1 MNINIS
7 LFEIS
12 KDYFIFLNLYIYQ
25 NKLFF
30 INFLLNIIKILI
42 FRNISFIKYYVI

>member
-1 MNINIS
+1 MNINII
-7 LFEIS
+7 EIS

>member
-1 MNINIS
+1 MNINII
-7 LFEIS
+7 EIN

-42 FRNISFIKYYVI
+42 FRNIS